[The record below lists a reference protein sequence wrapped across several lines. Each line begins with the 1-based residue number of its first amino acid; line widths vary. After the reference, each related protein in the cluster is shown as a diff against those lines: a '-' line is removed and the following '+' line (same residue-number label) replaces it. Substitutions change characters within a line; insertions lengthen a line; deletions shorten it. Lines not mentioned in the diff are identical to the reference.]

1 MQGRRWI
8 VVGGLFAAA
17 AVLAGAFGAHGL
29 KERLTPDK
37 LQVFETAAR
46 YQMYHALALVLVG
59 LVANAGA
66 RRSTANLAGFS
77 FVLGIAFFCGWLY
90 AAALSSAT
98 PPLPLLAPIGG
109 LAFVVGWLAL
119 ACSAVR
125 RND

>member
-29 KERLTPDK
+29 KERLTADK
-37 LQVFETAAR
+37 LQVYETAVR

-59 LVANAGA
+59 LVANVGA
-66 RRSTANLAGFS
+66 RRPAVNLAGGS
-77 FVLGIAFFCGWLY
+77 FVLGTLLFCGWLY

-98 PPLPLLAPIGG
+98 PPWPLLAPMGG
-109 LAFVVGWLAL
+109 LAFIVGWLAL
-119 ACSAVR
+119 ALSACCAR
-125 RND
+125 E